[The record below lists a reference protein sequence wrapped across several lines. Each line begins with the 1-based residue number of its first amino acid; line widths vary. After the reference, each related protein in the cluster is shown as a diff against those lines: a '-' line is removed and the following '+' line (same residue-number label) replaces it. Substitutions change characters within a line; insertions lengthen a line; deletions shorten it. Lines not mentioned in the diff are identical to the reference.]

1 MVKDSTR
8 RDGSFYIPDFIEIQK
23 KSFSQFLEVG
33 ILTELQKMGPIFAKA
48 GEIEII
54 FYPNRFILTPPD
66 YTIKKSILEGKTYE
80 SKLYVPAKIVAKGGP
95 EKEVEWILVGS
106 IPLMTRRGHFIIN
119 GSPRVIVNQ
128 MVRSPGI
135 YFHRRLTGRERQV
148 YSVDL
153 IPLAGSWLR
162 LEEKIE
168 EKEEEEKNIEKKEEK
183 EEQNQLYAYLKRTPK
198 IPYHLLSNSMAAFEM
213 DICSEE
219 ETFCL
224 PWKYRQRLALHLL
237 DRVVTDTIDG
247 RDIKDATKKLDELQE
262 KIKLVFEKIKV
273 FKREKSILKGEWL
286 LQEFSHFKNSIVS
299 FIEAENDFHLR
310 KKMKVVFQKIRA
322 LKREGSIVQKRLDFE
337 STFVDFIKSEED
349 PTSFSNGVIEANA
362 ITKSDIGPLTERD
375 YIIFT
380 KRDIDAIA
388 AKIDLDPLTESEV
401 KAITK
406 RKGALETIAEIALD
420 SSTQSDV
427 DAIAAKIDLDPL
439 TERDFDFLNDGDGD
453 FLNDGDGDNITESD
467 DDPITESNDDPVAKS
482 DVDPIT
488 EWEKIL
494 KITSYSL
501 DLVLVR
507 KEEKGARSKKM
518 KGTGSLATYLAFDK
532 IKREMEGRENRVD
545 TVNTL
550 RLLSKKAEAEGW
562 KDTKEILGIWT
573 EKAEAEGR
581 INNEKTEEEKD
592 ILTEMTSFFF
602 LWALPCG
609 WQGGRAFLYDKFK
622 NPATYT
628 LGRLGRARLDKK
640 LEDRAM
646 GSLLSCRSTQLMARD
661 LQLAYTYLRRVQ
673 NNNLLVDDIDHLKNR
688 RVKTCGELL
697 QNQFQ
702 VGLDRL
708 KTLLRFKVNRG
719 EQSISLKRVIDA
731 KALDGAWREFF
742 GSNPLSQYM
751 DQTNPL
757 AEITHKR
764 RVSCLGPGG
773 VSRETAAMAMRGI
786 HPSHYG
792 RICPIETPEGKNAG
806 LVNSLSVYTRVDYEG
821 VLETP
826 YYRLKEGQIQ
836 RRAGFHFFS
845 AQREE
850 DEKAS
855 IAPADIASS
864 RSHLLPDAF
873 LPVRRG
879 ENLRDNY
886 GQTTREKI
894 QYVGIS
900 RIQMISIAT
909 SLIPFLEHNDA
920 NRALMGSNMQRQA
933 VPLLTVEPPI
943 VGTGLEGRV
952 VAESGH
958 IVGAKKAGR
967 VSYVSGRKIIV
978 QRLNCSRNKGS
989 ARRKGFQE
997 REWIPRF
1004 SRASLGRGFDIK
1016 IAPFSVLS
1024 LPEAKESNRPRGE
1037 SRLFWKATL
1046 PFETLSS
1053 PSLASLRSLASFARE
1068 AKRSQRAKRNEA
1080 TQDYSLAPSLGERSP
1095 RNERSEIKEGHPLLP
1110 SPSDRNKRS
1119 DGVSRLNPFALGYAL
1134 QRGQIK
1140 YSNLCFPPSF
1150 REKAGPKEKLVWPLD
1165 KEEVVWPL
1173 GDDSYSLQT
1182 FQQSNQKTCLRH
1194 RPWVQEGDWVQ
1205 PGDLLAD
1212 CAASQGGQLSVG
1224 RNVVIAYLPWDGY
1237 NFEDAV
1243 VVSDRLL
1250 SDDLYT
1256 SLHIEQYET
1265 QIEEMERKEVTITKH
1280 NLHLQPAERASLDKD
1295 GVVQVGSWV
1304 ETGDLLVSKVKLIPL
1319 PPLSGYERLAYEILR
1334 KKRLKTRDVSLRVAK
1349 WVEGRVIDVKKKFQK
1364 EKRGEPD
1371 KLISVRLH
1379 LVERKR
1385 IQVGDKVAGRHG
1397 NKGIVSTILPRQDMP
1412 YLPDGTTVD
1421 MVLNPLGVPS
1431 RMNVG
1436 QVFEA
1441 LLGLAGGFLKQ
1452 RFSITPFDEMYGSE
1466 ASRSLVY
1473 LKLYQA
1479 RLRTG
1484 HEWLFWPDFPGKM
1497 RIFDG
1502 RSGDA
1507 FHQPVT
1513 VGRAYM
1519 LKLIHLVDEK
1529 IHARARGP
1537 YSIITQQPVRGRG
1550 KGGGQRLGEME
1561 VWALEGYGAAYTLQ
1575 EILTTKSDDIE
1586 GRREVWKWIV
1596 EKNQQSGREE
1606 LPLGKSGGFQMVLRE
1621 LQSLCLDINIFGGK
1635 QHAGGKITLVVP
1647 DAER

>member
-1 MVKDSTR
+1 MVKDSIR
-8 RDGSFYIPDFIEIQK
+8 REGSFYIPDFIEIQK

-80 SKLYVPAKIVAKGGP
+80 SKLYVPAKIVLKGGP

-135 YFHRRLTGRERQV
+135 YFHRRLAGRERQV

-162 LEEKIE
+162 LEEKLE
-168 EKEEEEKNIEKKEEK
+168 EKDQ
-183 EEQNQLYAYLKRTPK
+183 EQDQLYAYLKRTPK
-198 IPYHLLSNSMAAFEM
+198 IPYHLLSNGMAAFEM
-213 DICSEE
+213 DICSKEE
-219 ETFCL
+219 PFCL

-237 DRVVTDTIDG
+237 ERVVTDTIDG
-247 RDIKDATKKLDELQE
+247 QDIEDATKKLDQLRE

-273 FKREKSILKGEWL
+273 FKRKKSKSRGEWL
-286 LQEFSHFKNSIVS
+286 LQEWSHFKSSIVS
-299 FIEAENDFHLR
+299 FIETENDFHLR
-310 KKMKVVFQKIRA
+310 EKMKVVFNKICA
-322 LKREGSIVQKRLDFE
+322 LKKEGSIVQKRVNFE
-337 STFVDFIKSEED
+337 STFVDFIKSEENLI
-349 PTSFSNGVIEANA
+349 SFSDGISEADAA

-380 KRDIDAIA
+380 ERDIEAIA
-388 AKIDLDPLTESEV
+388 AKIDLDPLTKSEI

-406 RKGALETIAEIALD
+406 KEGAFEAIAKIALD
-420 SSTQSDV
+420 SVTESDV
-427 DAIAAKIDLDPL
+427 DAIAAKIDLDSL
-439 TERDFDFLNDGDGD
+439 TEKDVDFLNDKDFN
-453 FLNDGDGDNITESD
+453 FLNDGNIDLSTESD
-467 DDPITESNDDPVAKS
+467 DESDDEDVDLSTESDEDDFNYGYSNEEVYSMSMFPSMFTRKVDLDPIIESNDDPVAKS

-488 EWEKIL
+488 EWERIL

-501 DLVLVR
+501 DLVLVK
-507 KEEKGARSKKM
+507 KEEKGARSKQM
-518 KGTGSLATYLAFDK
+518 KETGDLATFLASDK
-532 IKREMEGRENRVD
+532 IRRKIEGRRDIVD
-545 TVNTL
+545 TLETL
-550 RLLSKKAEAEGW
+550 RLLIKKAEAEGW
-562 KDTKEILGIWT
+562 KDIGEILGIWT
-573 EKAEAEGR
+573 EKAEAEGKR
-581 INNEKTEEEKD
+581 NMEGRRDIVDILETLIFLTKKAEAEGRKDIEEILGIWTEKAEAERRRNNEKTEEKRD

-628 LGRLGRARLDKK
+628 LGRLGRARIDKK
-640 LEDRAM
+640 LEDRAV

-673 NNNLLVDDIDHLKNR
+673 NHKLLVDDIDHLKNR

-836 RRAGFHFFS
+836 RRSGFHFFS

-958 IVGAKKAGR
+958 IVGAKRAGR

-978 QRLNCSRNKGS
+978 QWLDRSQNKQS
-989 ARRKGFQE
+989 ARRGELQE

-1004 SRASLGRGFDIK
+1004 SRTSLGKGFDIK

-1037 SRLFWKATL
+1037 SRFFWKATL
-1046 PFETLSS
+1046 PIDTLSS
-1053 PSLASLRSLASFARE
+1053 PSLASLRSLAGFARE
-1068 AKRSQRAKRNEA
+1068 AKRSQRAKR
-1080 TQDYSLAPSLGERSP
+1080 S
-1095 RNERSEIKEGHPLLP
+1095 
-1110 SPSDRNKRS
+1110 
-1119 DGVSRLNPFALGYAL
+1119 
-1134 QRGQIK
+1134 
-1140 YSNLCFPPSF
+1140 
-1150 REKAGPKEKLVWPLD
+1150 
-1165 KEEVVWPL
+1165 
-1173 GDDSYSLQT
+1173 
-1182 FQQSNQKTCLRH
+1182 
-1194 RPWVQEGDWVQ
+1194 EGDT
-1205 PGDLLAD
+1205 
-1212 CAASQGGQLSVG
+1212 
-1224 RNVVIAYLPWDGY
+1224 
-1237 NFEDAV
+1237 
-1243 VVSDRLL
+1243 RLL
-1250 SDDLYT
+1250 SR
-1256 SLHIEQYET
+1256 SLAWRAKPAKRRPLLRPFAKRAKQAKRWRLST
-1265 QIEEMERKEVTITKH
+1265 Q
-1280 NLHLQPAERASLDKD
+1280 
-1295 GVVQVGSWV
+1295 
-1304 ETGDLLVSKVKLIPL
+1304 
-1319 PPLSGYERLAYEILR
+1319 
-1334 KKRLKTRDVSLRVAK
+1334 SLRL
-1349 WVEGRVIDVKKKFQK
+1349 G
-1364 EKRGEPD
+1364 
-1371 KLISVRLH
+1371 LRLT
-1379 LVERKR
+1379 
-1385 IQVGDKVAGRHG
+1385 AGS
-1397 NKGIVSTILPRQDMP
+1397 N
-1412 YLPDGTTVD
+1412 
-1421 MVLNPLGVPS
+1421 
-1431 RMNVG
+1431 
-1436 QVFEA
+1436 QVF
-1441 LLGLAGGFLKQ
+1441 
-1452 RFSITPFDEMYGSE
+1452 
-1466 ASRSLVY
+1466 
-1473 LKLYQA
+1473 
-1479 RLRTG
+1479 
-1484 HEWLFWPDFPGKM
+1484 
-1497 RIFDG
+1497 
-1502 RSGDA
+1502 
-1507 FHQPVT
+1507 
-1513 VGRAYM
+1513 
-1519 LKLIHLVDEK
+1519 
-1529 IHARARGP
+1529 
-1537 YSIITQQPVRGRG
+1537 
-1550 KGGGQRLGEME
+1550 
-1561 VWALEGYGAAYTLQ
+1561 
-1575 EILTTKSDDIE
+1575 
-1586 GRREVWKWIV
+1586 
-1596 EKNQQSGREE
+1596 
-1606 LPLGKSGGFQMVLRE
+1606 
-1621 LQSLCLDINIFGGK
+1621 
-1635 QHAGGKITLVVP
+1635 
-1647 DAER
+1647 